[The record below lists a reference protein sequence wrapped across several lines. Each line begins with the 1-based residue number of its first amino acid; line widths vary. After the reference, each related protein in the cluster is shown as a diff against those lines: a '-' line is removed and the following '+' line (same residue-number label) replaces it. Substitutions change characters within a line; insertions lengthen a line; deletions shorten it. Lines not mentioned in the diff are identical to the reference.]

1 MFASGYLFVSSIVCR
16 FASSKVILKCLNM
29 SVLPSS
35 LGTSSE
41 SAKAMLA
48 LIVVSPILIFTL
60 WMYAG
65 IMTLPIPIIG
75 L

>member
-1 MFASGYLFVSSIVCR
+1 LFVSKTVWR

-29 SVLPSS
+29 SVLPMS

-48 LIVVSPILIFTL
+48 LSVVSPIFILTL
-60 WMYAG
+60 CM
-65 IMTLPIPIIG
+65 
-75 L
+75 